1 VLYDHVRDGDVNP
14 FKLTP
19 GTYLISFSYNEYK
32 IGPVS
37 GQGTVELKAG
47 HVYRV
52 EKETCY
58 VAGVLLG
65 KIFRGAC
72 TGRSPYTATLWIE
85 DETTGEVVAGEKW
98 D

>member
-1 VLYDHVRDGDVNP
+1 
-14 FKLTP
+14 
-19 GTYLISFSYNEYK
+19 
-32 IGPVS
+32 
-37 GQGTVELKAG
+37 
-47 HVYRV
+47 V

-72 TGRSPYTATLWIE
+72 TGRSRYTATLWIE